1 MLEGLEKY
9 LIRMAKDR
17 GASILPDH
25 KPADI
30 SFTSTTGSNRLG
42 GTGRQAA
49 RSDDKTWHVV
59 AVSLPLVGGGDG
71 DNTLRVE
78 FIGTASFAPLHP
90 VELALDSH

>member
-1 MLEGLEKY
+1 
-9 LIRMAKDR
+9 MAKDR

-49 RSDDKTWHVV
+49 RSDDKDV
-59 AVSLPLVGGGDG
+59 ARMLP
-71 DNTLRVE
+71 
-78 FIGTASFAPLHP
+78 
-90 VELALDSH
+90 

>member
-30 SFTSTTGSNRLG
+30 SFTSTTGSNGLG

-49 RSDDKTWHVV
+49 RSDDKAWHVV
-59 AVSLPLVGGGDG
+59 AVVCGDGLG
-71 DNTLRVE
+71 DNTLGVE
-78 FIGTASFAPLHP
+78 FIGTAVLHRSHP
-90 VELALDSH
+90 EELHLIG

>member
-1 MLEGLEKY
+1 MVEGLEKY
-9 LIRMAKDR
+9 LVRMAKDR

-30 SFTSTTGSNRLG
+30 SFTSTTGRNGLG

-49 RSDDKTWHVV
+49 RSDDKARHVV
-59 AVSLPLVGGGDG
+59 AVIVTVGWRRRG

-78 FIGTASFAPLHP
+78 FIGTAVLHR
-90 VELALDSH
+90 STRKSST